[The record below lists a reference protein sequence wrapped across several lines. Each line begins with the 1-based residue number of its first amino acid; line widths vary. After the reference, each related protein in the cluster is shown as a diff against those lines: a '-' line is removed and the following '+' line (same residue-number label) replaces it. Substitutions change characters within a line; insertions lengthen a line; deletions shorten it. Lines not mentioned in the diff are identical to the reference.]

1 MREISVT
8 LAVLL
13 LQVIVLFPLSAQ
25 EVIISKIQLRERDVI
40 IHYEL
45 KDPILERKYSL
56 FLYTSSDNYILPLE
70 KVSGDIGVDIAVGG
84 NKKVVW
90 HAGEEQGESFK
101 GDLAFELKGSVYT
114 PFIYFDGFEDYKE
127 FKRGKPYELVWSG
140 GRGDNIL
147 NFELYRGEN
156 KVHVF
161 EERPNIGGTSLVI
174 PTKIKA
180 GKNYRLKIS
189 DKRNRDEVVF
199 TSEFT
204 IKRKVPLP
212 VKLGVLFAVGVG
224 TGLLVDYFIKDEI
237 PVPDLPS
244 R

>member
-1 MREISVT
+1 MRENSVAV
-8 LAVLL
+8 AVLL
-13 LQVIVLFPLSAQ
+13 LQLLVLFPLSAQ
-25 EVIISKIQLRERDVI
+25 EVIISKIQLQERDVI

-45 KDPILERKYSL
+45 RDPILERKYSL
-56 FLYTSSDNYILPLE
+56 FLYTSNDNYILPLE

-90 HAGEEQGESFK
+90 HAGEEQGDSFK
-101 GDLAFELKGSVYT
+101 GDLAFELKGSVYV
-114 PFIYFDGFEDYKE
+114 PFIFFDGFEDYEE
-127 FKRGKPYELVWSG
+127 FKRGKPYDLVWSG

-174 PTKIKA
+174 PTRIKA

-189 DKRNRDEVVF
+189 DKRNRDEVVY

-204 IKRKVPLP
+204 IKRKVPLLLK
-212 VKLGVLFAVGVG
+212 VGTIFSVGVAAG
-224 TGLLVDYFIKDEI
+224 ILLRPDELI
-237 PVPDLPS
+237 PLPAVPS